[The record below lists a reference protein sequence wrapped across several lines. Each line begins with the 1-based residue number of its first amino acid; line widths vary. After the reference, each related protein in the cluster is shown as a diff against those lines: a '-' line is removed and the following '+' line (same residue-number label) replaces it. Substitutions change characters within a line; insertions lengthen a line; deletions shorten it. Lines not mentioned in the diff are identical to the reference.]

1 MSRCSSK
8 GIINFELSRFKT
20 SFGRLRAT
28 GEDGEVEIVWI
39 MKEREDC
46 EGRIR
51 EDAGRGKIEKDRKKR
66 E

>member
-1 MSRCSSK
+1 MR
-8 GIINFELSRFKT
+8 T
-20 SFGRLRAT
+20 T

-51 EDAGRGKIEKDRKKR
+51 EDAGRVKIEKEKKR
-66 E
+66 GSKI